1 MTDFS
6 VRLVK
11 ELKGAP
17 LSVWMALVFARG
29 VPVNQNWLAR
39 NTGYTDKPIHQALA
53 YLFEH
58 GFVTQ
63 VEAGWIISEGN
74 CLLTLAPSRSVEAE
88 ELDVEDLEMPVE
100 GSEFENIPVDRS
112 NSDGGGHNR
121 NNSDSPISIVNK
133 GFKDSVNKTSNTN
146 NADRKNSDSTGQF
159 SDFPELGKALLDLGI
174 RENARTRRLLGRI
187 TPRDVRAVVAKVRE
201 DPYHDLNET
210 GLMIAILEGVAQRN
224 ERRGGYDSWNE

>member
-1 MTDFS
+1 MSDFS

-29 VPVNQNWLAR
+29 VPANQNWLAR

-53 YLFEH
+53 YLSEH
-58 GFVTQ
+58 GFVTR
-63 VEAGWIISEGN
+63 VEAGWVISEEN
-74 CLLTLAPSRSVEAE
+74 CLLTLARPVEILELEAE
-88 ELDVEDLEMPVE
+88 PLEMPVE
-100 GSEFENIPVDRS
+100 GSEFEGLTADPA
-112 NSDGGGHNR
+112 NSDTDGHNR

-133 GFKDSVNKTSNTN
+133 GFKDSLNSSNTN
-146 NADRKNSDSTGQF
+146 NGSRKNSDSSHEF

-187 TPRDVRAVVAKVRE
+187 TPRDVRAMVAKVRQ

-210 GLMIAILEGVAQRN
+210 GLMVTILEGVAQRS
-224 ERRGGYDSWNE
+224 ERRGGYESWNE